1 MPWCLQLIVKL
12 LYFIWYKEITVT
24 LGVLLK

>member
-1 MPWCLQLIVKL
+1 MPWYLQLIVKL
-12 LYFIWYKEITVT
+12 LYFILYKKITVT